1 MQKNKKIRTIQC
13 LQKIASKLVLS
24 LPTASYKIWL
34 LRQLFCQVQLFPAIY
49 SSKFKDR
56 LSSEKKTSF
65 NQVHLGTVFA
75 NLLSPSFMC
84 IMLVMPEKELGG
96 YGIYICLFKQNF
108 EQFFKN
114 FRGTK
119 NKKRPKIILKMCL
132 KKCFW
137 PITFLSFLKALTCP
151 IFFVLLH

>member
-1 MQKNKKIRTIQC
+1 MQIKNWTSQC
-13 LQKIASKLVLS
+13 LQKIASKLVSS
-24 LPTASYKIWL
+24 LPTASYRIWL
-34 LRQLFCQVQLFPAIY
+34 LRQLFCQVQLFPANY

-65 NQVHLGTVFA
+65 NQVHLGTDFA

-108 EQFFKN
+108 ELIFFLTSDVK
-114 FRGTK
+114 K
-119 NKKRPKIILKMCL
+119 NKKNDLKLC
-132 KKCFW
+132 
-137 PITFLSFLKALTCP
+137 
-151 IFFVLLH
+151 